1 MKKFSIAFLTGLF
14 IFGFGVKES
23 YASSPKY
30 TVKSGDNL
38 YRISLLYNTS
48 VSNLKTWNN
57 LSGNIIFPN
66 QTLIVGNKISKTKTA
81 SKQVKKELT
90 MKSTAYT
97 AYCNGC
103 IGITKTGINLRK
115 NPNQK
120 VIAVDPKVIPLGSK
134 VFVEGY
140 GYAVAGDIGSAIKGN
155 TIDVFFPTKKEAFQW
170 GRKEVKVQILD

>member
-1 MKKFSIAFLTGLF
+1 MKKISIAFLVSLCV
-14 IFGFGVKES
+14 FGFGMKES
-23 YASSPKY
+23 LASSPTY
-30 TVKSGDNL
+30 NVKSGDNL

-57 LSGNIIFPN
+57 LRSDLIFPN
-66 QTLIVGNKISKTKTA
+66 QKLIVGSQEKS
-81 SKQVKKELT
+81 SKQVKSEFT

-103 IGITKTGINLRK
+103 IGITKTGIDLRK

-120 VIAVDPKVIPLGSK
+120 VIAVDPKVIPLGTK

-155 TIDVFFPTKKEAFQW
+155 TIDVFFPTRREALEW
-170 GRKEVKVQILD
+170 GRKEVKVQVLD